1 MRSIPVSK
9 LARLCLV
16 AVPALAM
23 ILGLPGTSH
32 AQRMTGDISGTVV
45 DDSGAV
51 IPGANVTLTNES
63 SLSKRTTVTNAEGFF
78 SFASVPPATYTVTT
92 QLQGF
97 KTYEVKGVLLRG
109 GDSRSMRTIR
119 LGVAQLEEVVSVSAE
134 VALTPLSSGEKS
146 TTLTAEQIE
155 NISIVGRSA
164 AELLRVMPGLTPMA
178 AGNKNAPNFSGEVI
192 GINGNGDSY
201 GGGNANQSA
210 IGNFSGN
217 GTRTFALDITI
228 DGAPG
233 ADPGCNCATSVNPN
247 PEMIQEFK
255 VLQSNFGAEHAKGP
269 IAMNVVS
276 KSGGRDFHGTV
287 YSYFRD
293 FKLNSNY
300 WELNKAG
307 GDATG
312 FGRPEQRFFFPG
324 FNVSGP
330 LLIPGTKFNKNRD
343 KVFFFVGYEYFGQR
357 LDTGV
362 LQSWVPDAAMRN
374 GDFRNASSVGSGWY
388 VNSPPSTY
396 AGGIVPA
403 SAIDPGGKA
412 LLNLFPMPNANPA
425 TTGGYNYFDSI
436 LFDQNG
442 TQALARLDI
451 NVSDNTK
458 VFLRYNRQ
466 RETQPWV
473 VGFWWRNAAQVPYP
487 TQLIGDNRSDS
498 VTASMTHVFNPT
510 LTNETLFGLTFIDF
524 PNAFE
529 DPSKVSRSALGYP
542 YKGIFN
548 NGVQQ
553 VPSVF
558 MAWGGGPAYYNPGGL
573 EPVFNCRKWQVSLQD
588 NITKVAGTHTIKG
601 GVYWEYVTNEQMGS
615 EPDTGRI
622 VEHSWGSLS
631 TGNGFADLLTGVGGE
646 YFEQSKNVNHPIAY
660 NLFEGYVQDSWKV
673 KPRLTLEAGVRA
685 SFIGAWYD
693 FKTGQGLAVWD
704 QSKYSASAPPSA
716 YSGVVWNARDSSVP
730 LSGAKPYPFSINPR
744 VGFAWDLKG
753 TGETVLRGG
762 FGAYRYHEPQG
773 DYAGLIDFPNGVRN
787 YTANGL
793 TLKQIDALGAT
804 GNIVFGGTSIDIN
817 DDKQPTTYTWSGTV
831 QQKLPWAMTLEASY
845 VGTKSSNQ
853 WNSNIAQYNEPPLGS
868 MINDPTG
875 DPNAYRPMKNYGQL
889 QVFRHS
895 AFQNYHGLQMLLA
908 RQRGRFNFTAAYTFS
923 KALGVYAGGQGA
935 AKMSEYVVTDQ
946 RTYNYGVLSS
956 DRTHVGTAS
965 YSWLFPRAGTGIKN
979 AILGEW
985 QITGITSF
993 VSGAPLQAIR
1003 GNFGMT
1009 GTLASGQTLSNE
1021 LINGTPNVIMMP
1033 VLSCDPTENVQ
1044 SGYLFNPACFTPPS
1058 PGKNGNWQ
1066 LPYMKGQ
1073 SYWNHDLSVFK
1084 NFSLGGEKRL
1094 QLRFSAYNFLNHPI
1108 PYPDDNQN
1116 LTVDFLNGKLDT
1128 AEHPDFG
1135 KLPTDRKFG
1144 RRIVQLGVR
1153 FSF

>member
-16 AVPALAM
+16 AIPALAL

-32 AQRMTGDISGTVV
+32 AQRMTGEISGTVV

-51 IPGANVTLTNES
+51 IPGANVSLTNES
-63 SLSKRTTVTNAEGFF
+63 SLSKRTSVTNAEGFF
-78 SFASVPPATYTVTT
+78 SFASVPAATYTVTVG
-92 QLQGF
+92 LQGF
-97 KTYEVKGVLLRG
+97 KTYEVKGLELRG
-109 GDSRSMRTIR
+109 GDSRTMRTIR

-146 TTLTAEQIE
+146 TTLTSEQIE

-164 AELLRVMPGLTPMA
+164 AELLRVLPGLTPLA
-178 AGNKNAPNFSGEVI
+178 AGNKNQPNFSGEVI

-201 GGGNANQSA
+201 GGGNGNQSA
-210 IGNFSGN
+210 IGNYSGN
-217 GTRTFALDITI
+217 GTRSFALDITI

-255 VLQSNFGAEHAKGP
+255 VLQSN
-269 IAMNVVS
+269 AMNVVS
-276 KSGGRDFHGTV
+276 KAGGRDFHGTV

-307 GDATG
+307 FD
-312 FGRPEQRFFFPG
+312 RPEQRFYFPG

-330 LLIPGTKFNKNRD
+330 LLIPGTNFNKNRD

-357 LDTGV
+357 LDTGII
-362 LQSWVPDAAMRN
+362 QSWVPTAGMRN
-374 GDFRNASSVGSGWY
+374 GDFRDAASVGSGWY
-388 VNSPPSTY
+388 VNSIPSAY
-396 AGGIVPA
+396 PSGIIPA

-425 TTGGYNYFDSI
+425 LTGGYNYFGST

-442 TQALARLDI
+442 TQALARVDI

-473 VGFWWRNAAQVPYP
+473 VGFWWRNGNQVPYP

-498 VTASMTHVFNPT
+498 VTASITHVFSPT

-524 PNAFE
+524 PNALD
-529 DPSKVSRSALGYP
+529 DPTKVSRSALGYP
-542 YKGIFN
+542 YKGIFGN
-548 NGVQQ
+548 NIQQ
-553 VPSVF
+553 VPSPLVT
-558 MAWGGGPAYYNPGGL
+558 WGGGGPNYYMPGGL
-573 EPVFNCRKWQVSLQD
+573 EPVFNCTKWQVSLQD

-601 GVYWEYVTNEQMGS
+601 GVYWEYVTNEQRGS

-631 TGNGFADLLTGVGGE
+631 SGNGFADLIQGIAGE
-646 YFEQSKNVNHPIAY
+646 YFEQSTNVNHPIAY
-660 NLFEGYVQDSWKV
+660 HLFEGYVQDSWKV

-693 FKTGQGLAVWD
+693 FKNNKGLAVWD
-704 QSKYSASAPPSA
+704 QSRWSASAPASEFP
-716 YSGVVWNARDSSVP
+716 GIVWNARDASVP
-730 LSGAKPYPFSINPR
+730 MSGAKPYPFSINPR
-744 VGFAWDLKG
+744 VGFAWDIKG
-753 TGETVLRGG
+753 TGETVFRGG
-762 FGAYRYHEPQG
+762 FGAYRYHEPQSI
-773 DYAGLIDFPNGVRN
+773 YAGLVDFPMGVRN
-787 YTANGL
+787 YNIGSSI
-793 TLKQIDALGAT
+793 TLKDVDKLAGQQGSL
-804 GNIVFGGTSIDIN
+804 VFGGTSIDIN
-817 DDKQPTTYTWSGTV
+817 DDKQPTTYTWSGTI

-845 VGTKSSNQ
+845 VGTKSTNQ
-853 WNSNIAQYNEPPLGS
+853 LNDGTDAYNEPPLGS
-868 MINDPTG
+868 MVSNPTG
-875 DPNAYRPMKNYGQL
+875 DDNAYRPMKNYGAL
-889 QVFRHS
+889 DVSRHS
-895 AFQNYHGLQMLLA
+895 AYQNYHGLQLLLA
-908 RQRGRFNFTAAYTFS
+908 RQRGRFNFTASYSLS
-923 KALGVYAGGQGA
+923 KSLGLLTGGVGA
-935 AKMSEYVVTDQ
+935 ATMSEYVVPDQ
-946 RTYNYGVLSS
+946 RKYNYGILNS
-956 DRTHVGTAS
+956 DRTHVATAS
-965 YSWLFPRAGTGIKN
+965 YSWLFPKAGEGIKN

-985 QITGITSF
+985 QITGISSF
-993 VSGAPLQAIR
+993 VSGAPLQANR
-1003 GNFGMT
+1003 GNWGLT
-1009 GTLASGQTLSNE
+1009 GTLANGQEISNE
-1021 LINGTPNVIMMP
+1021 LITGSPNVQAKP
-1033 VLSCDPTENVQ
+1033 LLTCDPRENVA
-1044 SGYLFNPACFTPPS
+1044 SGYLFNPSCFSAPS
-1058 PGKNGNWQ
+1058 AGQNGTWVY
-1066 LPYMKGQ
+1066 PYIKGQ
-1073 SYWNHDLSVFK
+1073 AYWNHDLSVFK

-1108 PYPDDNQN
+1108 PYPDDSVN
-1116 LTVDFLNGKLDT
+1116 LTADFLNGKLDT
-1128 AEHPDFG
+1128 AERPDFG